1 MSFDKLFP
9 SNIGKFPWSINK
21 VRPSLQRN
29 SPIIVYFPFQ
39 SMQETRAYWNYSC
52 GATTE
57 PWHTQPCGELQP
69 CIFHLAWQ
77 GADDRRGERDR
88 GHYHRQQQ
96 KKRKKPRDVCRVGR
110 TEFFRRERSH
120 GPHLSQIPTHAEPG
134 TMSQLD
140 RLTTCDVTSAARG
153 GKGGNVDALFFKEQ
167 WRKSERDFFLT
178 FEGISVR
185 YCKEFFS
192 PGLRFF
198 FLFF

>member
-57 PWHTQPCGELQP
+57 PWHTQRCGELQP

-96 KKRKKPRDVCRVGR
+96 KKRKKTTWRVSGWPNGILSKRAFPRSAPVSD
-110 TEFFRRERSH
+110 SH
-120 GPHLSQIPTHAEPG
+120 TRGARNHVPAGPPHHVWRHFSGA
-134 TMSQLD
+134 
-140 RLTTCDVTSAARG
+140 
-153 GKGGNVDALFFKEQ
+153 
-167 WRKSERDFFLT
+167 WRKRGKCGRPVFQRT
-178 FEGISVR
+178 MA
-185 YCKEFFS
+185 
-192 PGLRFF
+192 
-198 FLFF
+198 